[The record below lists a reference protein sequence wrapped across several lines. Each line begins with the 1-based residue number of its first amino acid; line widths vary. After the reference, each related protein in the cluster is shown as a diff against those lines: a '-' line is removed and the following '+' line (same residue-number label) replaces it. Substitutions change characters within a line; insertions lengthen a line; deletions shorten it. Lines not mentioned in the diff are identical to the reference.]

1 MRTPVFHQL
10 QRGRLILS
18 LKCWC
23 MLVSESLELGV
34 ARVWFV
40 LRVHACVV
48 VVVVAAAAA
57 AVVVRGIGY

>member
-1 MRTPVFHQL
+1 
-10 QRGRLILS
+10 
-18 LKCWC
+18 

-48 VVVVAAAAA
+48 VVVAAAAAA